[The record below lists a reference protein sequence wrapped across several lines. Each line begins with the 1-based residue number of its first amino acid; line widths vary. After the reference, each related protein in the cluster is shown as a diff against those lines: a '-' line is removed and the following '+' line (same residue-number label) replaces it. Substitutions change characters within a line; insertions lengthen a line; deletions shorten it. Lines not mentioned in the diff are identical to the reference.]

1 MTLAA
6 RTRPHDWPTG
16 ATVLGMASGAQ
27 TRRRC
32 AAALVIAGGLVGM
45 FLATPATAVPNS
57 PDAGTPRVAVW
68 QGAMAGPQGTSPDA
82 TIRQLLMVS
91 TDATSLRVRF
101 SNHFGTS
108 PLVIKEAWA
117 GRPVASSTAR
127 LVGDSNVRVT
137 FDGRRAVSIP
147 AGKQAWSDPIDI
159 RIKAGDQVALSV
171 YAPGAPITSKNF
183 FAYAYAAPG
192 MYISTPGNHARDE
205 SGRAFPALTVDDTD
219 YPLQNV
225 GYHPGQVWW
234 TDVISGRS
242 DSRGTVVVIGD
253 SVSDGWMAYGPPGQR
268 WTDVLATRLA
278 SLPARQRLSVTNA
291 AISGNTVSDQQNPYE
306 MDSACCGQPAVK
318 RLWRDALS
326 IPGVRAIILL
336 EGTNDIGGGPFAPPS
351 PPEQVIAAM
360 EDIVERAHAR
370 GIPVIGGTL
379 IPMGKEPG
387 SVPETS
393 RQAVNRWIRVSR
405 TFDAVI
411 DFDRMVR
418 DPQAPWQIYPAWQA
432 PPFNGNY
439 YHPNAMG
446 HAVMGQQI
454 PLGVFAVTRERPVH
468 ATTRVR
474 EGAEAARNLAER
486 AVMSLD

>member
-1 MTLAA
+1 MGLAVCA
-6 RTRPHDWPTG
+6 VIT
-16 ATVLGMASGAQ
+16 AASL
-27 TRRRC
+27 TC
-32 AAALVIAGGLVGM
+32 
-45 FLATPATAVPNS
+45 ATAAPAWAR
-57 PDAGTPRVAVW
+57 PDDRIAVW

-91 TDATSLRVRF
+91 TDASSIRVRF
-101 SNHFGTS
+101 SNHFGTT
-108 PLVIKEAWA
+108 PLRIREAWA
-117 GRPVASSTAR
+117 GLPVASGTAR
-127 LVGDSNVRVT
+127 LVGESNVRVT
-137 FDGRRAVSIP
+137 FDGRRTTTVA
-147 AGKQAWSDPIDI
+147 AGKQIWSDPI
-159 RIKAGDQVALSV
+159 RLRVKAGDQVALSI
-171 YAPGAPITSKNF
+171 YAPRAPITSKNF

-192 MYISTPGNHARDE
+192 MYISTPGNHTREE

-234 TDVISGRS
+234 TDVLTGRS
-242 DSRGTVVVIGD
+242 NSRGTVVVIGD

-268 WTDVLATRLA
+268 WTDVLATRLNA
-278 SLPARQRLSVTNA
+278 LPARKRLSVTNA

-306 MDSACCGQPAVK
+306 KDSACCGQPAVE

-351 PPEQVIAAM
+351 PPGQVIAAM
-360 EDIVERAHAR
+360 KDIVDRAHAR

-379 IPMGKEPG
+379 VPMGKEPG
-387 SVPETS
+387 SVQETS
-393 RQAVNRWIRVSR
+393 RRAVNEWIR
-405 TFDAVI
+405 TGGAFDAVI

-446 HAVMGQQI
+446 HAIMGQQI
-454 PLGVFAVTRERPVH
+454 PLRVFTV
-468 ATTRVR
+468 
-474 EGAEAARNLAER
+474 AR
-486 AVMSLD
+486 

>member
-1 MTLAA
+1 MT
-6 RTRPHDWPTG
+6 RSTRFQRRWGTALLMVG
-16 ATVLGMASGAQ
+16 ALSGS
-27 TRRRC
+27 
-32 AAALVIAGGLVGM
+32 V
-45 FLATPATAVPNS
+45 LATPATAVPG
-57 PDAGTPRVAVW
+57 PDHSGTPRVAVW
-68 QGAMAGPQGTSPDA
+68 QGAMAGPQGTSPHA

-108 PLVIKEAWA
+108 PLVIREVWA

-127 LVGDSNVRVT
+127 LIGDSNVRVT
-137 FDGRRAVSIP
+137 FAGRRTITIP

-159 RIKAGDQVALSV
+159 TIEAGDQVALSI
-171 YAPGAPITSKNF
+171 YAPSAPITSKNF
-183 FAYAYAAPG
+183 FAFAYAAPG
-192 MYISTPGNHARDE
+192 MYISTPGNHTREE
-205 SGRAFPALTVDDTD
+205 SGRSFPALTVDDTD

-234 TDVISGRS
+234 TDVITGRS

-253 SVSDGWMAYGPPGQR
+253 SVSDGWMAYGAPGQR
-268 WTDVLATRLA
+268 WTDVLATRLS
-278 SLPARQRLSVTNA
+278 SLPARKRLSVTNA
-291 AISGNTVSDQQNPYE
+291 AISGNTVSAQQNPYE
-306 MDSACCGQPAVK
+306 KDSACCGEPAVK
-318 RLWRDALS
+318 RLGRDALS

-360 EDIVERAHAR
+360 KDIVERSHAR
-370 GIPVIGGTL
+370 GISVIGATL
-379 IPMGKEPG
+379 IPMGKTPG
-387 SVPETS
+387 TVQEIS
-393 RQAVNRWIRVSR
+393 RQAVNRWIRTSG

-454 PLGVFAVTRERPVH
+454 PLGIFAV
-468 ATTRVR
+468 
-474 EGAEAARNLAER
+474 AR
-486 AVMSLD
+486 

>member
-1 MTLAA
+1 MATRALLRTGTIVSVALA
-6 RTRPHDWPTG
+6 
-16 ATVLGMASGAQ
+16 L
-27 TRRRC
+27 
-32 AAALVIAGGLVGM
+32 GLVGSHVIP
-45 FLATPATAVPNS
+45 PAG
-57 PDAGTPRVAVW
+57 AGTSMTDGSRQESPGASIRSDRDGTTTRDARPTRVAVW

-91 TDATSLRVRF
+91 TDASSIRVRF
-101 SNHFGTS
+101 SNHFGAT
-108 PLVIKEAWA
+108 PLLIRQAWA

-127 LVGDSNVRVT
+127 LAPGSQVRVT
-137 FDGRRAVSIP
+137 FSGSRATLIP
-147 AGKQAWSDPIDI
+147 AGGQAWSDPIDI
-159 RIKAGDQVALSV
+159 TIKAGDQIALSI
-171 YAPGAPITSKNF
+171 YAPQAPITSKNF

-192 MYISTPGNHARDE
+192 MYISVPGNHARE
-205 SGRAFPALTVDDTD
+205 VSGRSFPARTVDDTD
-219 YPLQNV
+219 YPLRGV

-234 TDVISGRS
+234 TDVITGRS

-268 WTDVLATRLA
+268 WTDVLATRLNA
-278 SLPARQRLSVTNA
+278 LPSAKRLSVTNA
-291 AISGNTVSDQQNPYE
+291 AVSGNTVSDQQNPYE
-306 MDSACCGQPAVK
+306 KDSACCGQPAVK

-351 PPEQVIAAM
+351 PPEQVISAM
-360 EDIVERAHAR
+360 EDIVDRAHAR

-387 SVPETS
+387 TVQETS
-393 RQAVNRWIRVSR
+393 RQAVNEWIRTSG

-446 HAVMGQQI
+446 HAVMGQEI
-454 PLGVFAVTRERPVH
+454 PLGIFAI
-468 ATTRVR
+468 
-474 EGAEAARNLAER
+474 ARA
-486 AVMSLD
+486 D

>member
-1 MTLAA
+1 MGIRGLTPVAIAAVIVGSLTAPAASAMTD
-6 RTRPHDWPTG
+6 TRDAP
-16 ATVLGMASGAQ
+16 
-27 TRRRC
+27 
-32 AAALVIAGGLVGM
+32 
-45 FLATPATAVPNS
+45 PA
-57 PDAGTPRVAVW
+57 RVAVW

-82 TIRQLLMVS
+82 TIRQLVMVS
-91 TDATSLRVRF
+91 SDVSSIRVRF
-101 SNHFGTS
+101 SNHFGAT
-108 PLVIKEAWA
+108 PLVIREAWA

-127 LVGDSNVRVT
+127 LVGDSNMRVT
-137 FDGRRAVSIP
+137 FDGRRSVNIP
-147 AGKQAWSDPIDI
+147 AGAQAWSDPIRI
-159 RIKAGDQVALSV
+159 RIAAGDQVALSI
-171 YAPGAPITSKNF
+171 YAPRAPITSKNF

-192 MYISTPGNHARDE
+192 MYISTPGNHAREE
-205 SGRAFPALTVDDTD
+205 SGRSFPALTVDDTD

-234 TDVISGRS
+234 TDVVTGRA
-242 DSRGTVVVIGD
+242 DSLGTVVVVGD
-253 SVSDGWMAYGPPGQR
+253 SVSDGWMAYGAPGQR
-268 WTDVLATRLA
+268 WTDILATRLND
-278 SLPARQRLSVTNA
+278 LPARQRLSVSNA

-306 MDSACCGQPAVK
+306 KDSACCGQPAVE

-351 PPEQVIAAM
+351 PPAQVIAAM
-360 EDIVERAHAR
+360 KDIVKRAHTR
-370 GIPVIGGTL
+370 GIVVIGGTL

-387 SVPETS
+387 SVQETS
-393 RQAVNRWIRVSR
+393 RRAINQWIRESG

-454 PLGVFAVTRERPVH
+454 PLGVFKV
-468 ATTRVR
+468 
-474 EGAEAARNLAER
+474 AR
-486 AVMSLD
+486 

>member
-1 MTLAA
+1 MGITAIRRTTLRLMLAQGLALAGMAALTTPAAA
-6 RTRPHDWPTG
+6 R
-16 ATVLGMASGAQ
+16 
-27 TRRRC
+27 
-32 AAALVIAGGLVGM
+32 
-45 FLATPATAVPNS
+45 PA
-57 PDAGTPRVAVW
+57 DRVAVW

-91 TDATSLRVRF
+91 TEASSIRVRF
-101 SNHFGTS
+101 SNHFGAT
-108 PLVIKEAWA
+108 PLTIREAWA
-117 GRPVASSTAR
+117 GLPVASSTAR
-127 LVGDSNVRVT
+127 LVGNSNVRVT
-137 FDGRRAVSIP
+137 FDGRRIITIP
-147 AGKQAWSDPIDI
+147 AGKQAWSDPIKI
-159 RIKAGDQVALSV
+159 RVSAGAQVALSI
-171 YAPGAPITSKNF
+171 YAPRAPITSKNF

-192 MYISTPGNHARDE
+192 MYISTSGNHAREE
-205 SGRAFPALTVDDTD
+205 SGRSFPALTVDDTD

-234 TDVISGRS
+234 TDVVTGHSPS
-242 DSRGTVVVIGD
+242 LGTVVVIGD
-253 SVSDGWMAYGPPGQR
+253 SVSDGWMAYGAPGQR
-268 WTDVLATRLA
+268 WTDVLATRLNA
-278 SLPARQRLSVTNA
+278 LPVHKRLSVTNA

-306 MDSACCGQPAVK
+306 EDSACCGQPAVE

-351 PPEQVIAAM
+351 PPAQVIAAL

-370 GIPVIGGTL
+370 GIAVIGGTL

-387 SVPETS
+387 SVQETS
-393 RQAVNRWIRVSR
+393 RRAVNQWIRTSG

-446 HAVMGQQI
+446 HAVMGQRI
-454 PLGVFAVTRERPVH
+454 PLRVFAV
-468 ATTRVR
+468 
-474 EGAEAARNLAER
+474 AR
-486 AVMSLD
+486 

>member
-1 MTLAA
+1 MATSHLIAQMH
-6 RTRPHDWPTG
+6 RTRPRHHRST
-16 ATVLGMASGAQ
+16 ATVSGMGLRACVTRGLRCTASAV
-27 TRRRC
+27 TVC
-32 AAALVIAGGLVGM
+32 MVTAAPVAAM
-45 FLATPATAVPNS
+45 
-57 PDAGTPRVAVW
+57 PDSQPSGPSRVAVW

-91 TDATSLRVRF
+91 TDASSIRVRF
-101 SNHFGTS
+101 SNHFGAT
-108 PLVIKEAWA
+108 PLTIRQAWA
-117 GRPVASSTAR
+117 GLPVASSTAR

-137 FDGRRAVSIP
+137 FDGRGTVTIP
-147 AGKQAWSDPIDI
+147 AGKHEWSDPIRI
-159 RIKAGDQVALSV
+159 RVTAGDQVALSI
-171 YAPGAPITSKNF
+171 YAPRAAITSKNF

-192 MYISTPGNHARDE
+192 MYISTPGNHAREE
-205 SGRAFPALTVDDTD
+205 SGRSFPALTVDDTD
-219 YPLQNV
+219 YPLQSV

-234 TDVISGRS
+234 TDVLTGRS
-242 DSRGTVVVIGD
+242 NSRGTVVVIGD

-268 WTDVLATRLA
+268 WTDVLATRLNA
-278 SLPARQRLSVTNA
+278 LPAGKRLSVTNA
-291 AISGNTVSDQQNPYE
+291 AISGNTVSNQQNPFE
-306 MDSACCGQPAVK
+306 KDSACCGQPAVI

-351 PPEQVIAAM
+351 PPEQVIVAM
-360 EDIVERAHAR
+360 QDIVDRAHAR

-387 SVPETS
+387 SVQETS
-393 RQAVNRWIRVSR
+393 RRAVNAWIRSSG

-418 DPQAPWQIYPAWQA
+418 DPQVPWQIYPAWQA

-439 YHPNAMG
+439 YHPNAIG

-454 PLGVFAVTRERPVH
+454 PLGVFAV
-468 ATTRVR
+468 
-474 EGAEAARNLAER
+474 AR
-486 AVMSLD
+486 